1 MKNTIL
7 KITALGLFAAAILAT
22 PMISHA
28 QATTAPAASATTKKA
43 KKATGSVAYT
53 GKVSAV
59 DTNAMTLTVGK
70 HTLVITSETKI
81 TKDGQPATLAD
92 VTVGEKAM
100 GSYKTGTDGKLTA
113 TTIDYSTKAA
123 GAKTK
128 KKAAAGSP
136 GGTTNSAAN

>member
-7 KITALGLFAAAILAT
+7 KITALGLFAAAIVST
-22 PMISHA
+22 SMISRA
-28 QATTAPAASATTKKA
+28 QDATNAPANTAPAKKA
-43 KKATGSVAYT
+43 KKTGSVAFT

-70 HTLVITSETKI
+70 HTLDITSETKI

-92 VTVGEKAM
+92 ATVGEKAM

-113 TTIDYSTKAA
+113 TTVDCSTKAA
-123 GAKTK
+123 K
-128 KKAAAGSP
+128 KKKPAAAS
-136 GGTTNSAAN
+136 TTSTNSTPK